1 MAAAEV
7 ETTARELLKPH
18 FSQSTGS
25 AVRKPPRIKRAAW
38 CLGSH
43 VAEQRSLEHAI
54 LFSFSIDQL
63 SGITMYKDFPL
74 QVVRACNSL
83 SLSCITLISIL
94 SHHLLP
100 YYFVYRPHPPT
111 PHYGLSVYSQWQQI
125 LCARNIN
132 SLPSSFSFN
141 AADFDSF
148 CNENLICKLVTPGS
162 Q

>member
-7 ETTARELLKPH
+7 EATARELLKPR
-18 FSQSTGS
+18 FSQLTGS

-38 CLGSH
+38 RLGSH

-83 SLSCITLISIL
+83 SLSRITLISIL
-94 SHHLLP
+94 SHHLLS
-100 YYFVYRPHPPT
+100 YYFVCRPPPPT
-111 PHYGLSVYSQWQQI
+111 QAFSLFPV
-125 LCARNIN
+125 AAN
-132 SLPSSFSFN
+132 SL
-141 AADFDSF
+141 
-148 CNENLICKLVTPGS
+148 CKKHQLLS
-162 Q
+162 LLLQL